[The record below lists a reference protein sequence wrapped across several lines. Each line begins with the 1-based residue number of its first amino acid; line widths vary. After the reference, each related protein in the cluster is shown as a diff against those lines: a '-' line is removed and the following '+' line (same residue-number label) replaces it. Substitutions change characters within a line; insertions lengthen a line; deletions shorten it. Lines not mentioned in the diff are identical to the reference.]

1 MVDILRSSNVS
12 GVNMLQGRFFI
23 NGSVLVIALTIL
35 SVKSQP
41 IEFNTDVVDSE
52 DKGNIN
58 FSAFSHSNY
67 IMPGTYQMQI
77 LLNGDRLG
85 NDILIPFYERRS
97 ATGEIFPEAC
107 LSPSVVEILGLTEA
121 SQKKLRTW
129 HQGDCVDFRG
139 LPGTVL
145 SPDLGQSSLAINIP
159 HAWLEYSDASW
170 LPPSRWDNGI
180 PGLLFDYNV
189 NGTVTRPK
197 EGGQEQYAAINGT
210 AGINAVA
217 WRLRT
222 DYQGSY
228 SHKTGSQTSAQKNLK
243 ISRMYLYRPLPK
255 MQARLTLGESYVN
268 SSIFDSWRYIGGVLE
283 SDENMLPP
291 QLRGYAPEIIGSAK
305 TNARITVTQQGRV
318 LYDSTVPAGPFR
330 IQSLSNATRG
340 QLDVKVTEQDGEV
353 RTFTVSTASV
363 PYLTR
368 PGRVRYQMIVGRPSN
383 WDHHIEGDT
392 FISGDASWGISNS
405 WSLYGGTIL
414 SKGYKSVALGIGRD
428 LMRFGTLAVD
438 ITQSFAQ
445 ISKYHISDRG
455 NQQGKSWRI
464 SYSKRFDDLNADVTF
479 AGYRYSE
486 REFMTMQEYLNARNH
501 GQISN
506 QQKERYQINLNKR
519 FDDIGFPFSVGLNY
533 EHQTY
538 WDRGDTEQYGVNIG
552 TWFDL
557 PALELHNV
565 SLSLTANRSQY
576 YGRNDD
582 TVNLMMSIPLGNGT
596 LSMNGA
602 YSGGRYSERVGY
614 YGRLGQVDSY
624 SLNAGVNHSG
634 PQSDTQSVSGMYT
647 HIGKLAQISGNM
659 AMESN
664 RYTSAG
670 FSINGGLT
678 ATSKGAA
685 LHAGGYN
692 GGTRLMI
699 DTDGVGDIPVNGGRT
714 VTNQWGIG
722 VVTDMS
728 SYYRNTTRVDVNNLP
743 DDVEA
748 KNGVVDTALTEGA
761 IGYRKFSVLKGE
773 RLFAVLRLADGSY
786 PPFGASVRN
795 KQGRELGIV
804 SDSGLAW
811 LSGITPGETL
821 DVAWDNQSRCRVQI
835 PAKIG
840 NMQLLLPC
848 PLTAGS
854 VMNDVKK

>member
-1 MVDILRSSNVS
+1 MRIAS
-12 GVNMLQGRFFI
+12 GVNMLQGQFSINRIAFI
-23 NGSVLVIALTIL
+23 IALIL
-35 SVKSQP
+35 LSGHTLAV
-41 IEFNTDVVDSE
+41 EFNTDVVDTE
-52 DKGNIN
+52 DKNNIN
-58 FSAFSHSNY
+58 FSAFSRSDY
-67 IMPGTYQMQI
+67 IMPGTYQMQVR
-77 LLNGDRLG
+77 LNGDSLG
-85 NDILIPFYERRS
+85 NDISVPFYERTS
-97 ATGEIFPEAC
+97 ASGEKLPEAC
-107 LSPSVVEILGLTEA
+107 LSPLVVEKLGLTDA
-121 SQKKLRTW
+121 SRNKVGTW
-129 HQGDCVDFRG
+129 HQGECADFRG
-139 LPGTVL
+139 LAGAVL
-145 SPDLGQSSLAINIP
+145 SPDLGQSVLALNIP
-159 HAWLEYSDASW
+159 QAWLEYSDASW

-180 PGLLFDYNV
+180 PGVLLDYNA
-189 NGTVTRPK
+189 NGTVTHSRN
-197 EGGQEQYAAINGT
+197 GGQTQYAAINGT
-210 AGINAVA
+210 AGINSGA
-217 WRLRT
+217 WRLRA

-228 SHKTGSQTSAQKNLK
+228 SHQTGNRMPAKKTLDL
-243 ISRMYLYRPLPK
+243 SRVYLYRPLPK

-268 SSIFDSWRYIGGVLE
+268 SSVFDSWRYTGGVLE

-305 TNARITVTQQGRV
+305 TNARVTVTQQGRV

-330 IQSLSNATRG
+330 IQSLSDATRG

-383 WDHHIEGDT
+383 WDHHMEGDI
-392 FISGDASWGISNS
+392 FMGGDASWGISNA
-405 WSLYGGTIL
+405 WSLYGGSIL
-414 SKGYKSVALGIGRD
+414 SKKYKSFALGVGRD
-428 LMRFGTLAVD
+428 LMRFGTLALDV
-438 ITQSFAQ
+438 TQSFANLSGSL
-445 ISKYHISDRG
+445 IPDTKDRK
-455 NQQGKSWRI
+455 GKSWRL

-479 AGYRYSE
+479 AGYRFSE
-486 REFMTMQEYLNARNH
+486 QEFMTMQQYLDARNY

-506 QQKERYQINLNKR
+506 QQKERYQVSLNKR
-519 FDDIGFPFSVGLNY
+519 FDDIGLPFSVGLNY

-557 PALELHNV
+557 PALGLHNA

-582 TVNLMMSIPLGNGT
+582 TINLMLSVPLGDGS

-614 YGRLGQVDSY
+614 YGRVGQVDSY
-624 SLNAGVNHSG
+624 SLNAGVNHG
-634 PQSDTQSVSGMYT
+634 GTQSDTQSFSGMYT
-647 HIGKLAQISGNM
+647 HTGRLAQISGNM
-659 AMESN
+659 AVEGN

-678 ATSKGAA
+678 ATAKGAA

-692 GGTRLMI
+692 GGTRLMV
-699 DTDGVGDIPVNGGRT
+699 DTDGVGGVPVDSGR
-714 VTNQWGIG
+714 VITNPWGIG
-722 VVTDMS
+722 VVADMS

-748 KNGVVDTALTEGA
+748 KNGVVETALTEGA
-761 IGYRKFSVLKGE
+761 IGYRKFSILKGE
-773 RLFAVLRLADGSY
+773 RLFTVLRLADGSY

-811 LSGITPGETL
+811 VSGVNPGEL
-821 DVAWDNQSRCRVQI
+821 LNVVWDDRVRCRVQI
-835 PAKIG
+835 PEKIG
-840 NMQLLLPC
+840 DAQLLLPC
-848 PLTAGS
+848 PLTTGQ
-854 VMNDVKK
+854 